1 MGYLGGFGNSAD
13 KILSPL
19 GINLERE
26 GLGAFGDFVDNNSKI
41 QAFRNLGL
49 SAPEAEDFLQVA
61 KPGEFNVGSP
71 AMSNIQISPKQKFLF
86 QVQFFI
92 DPKVFDEVKSGVSE
106 LTLAKFGFFVKQ
118 IDRPKVEYTYED
130 INMYNVRTRVL
141 TRVNHQPLNI
151 SLWDDAR
158 NTVGEFVNLYRRA
171 HTPSARQNEYIGGN
185 IEESGFTF
193 STGILDPSARDFS
206 TRVALPGNAKHFLR
220 EVKISQVY
228 STHSSHQAHA
238 FEMTVYRFFNP
249 VIKAFDF
256 DDVNHETGESNG
268 VSMQIDY
275 DSLYI
280 EDYEVASIIKDTE
293 LPDYYHFIPGKSI
306 RNNLNSLSG
315 ATRATKGGG
324 IIPGNGLNLLD
335 EARRALTSGNPL
347 SYVKERAVGILRNGD
362 PGLDFKGV
370 SGYASDAIGGAARSL
385 YVKAT
390 TPDYTD
396 IYTDP

>member
-1 MGYLGGFGNSAD
+1 MGYFGDIGNSAN
-13 KILSPL
+13 KVLAPL

-26 GLGAFGDFVDNNSKI
+26 ALGAFGDFVDSKNRI
-41 QAFRNLGL
+41 EAFRNLGL
-49 SAPEAEDFLQVA
+49 SESEATEFAQLA
-61 KPGEFNVGSP
+61 KPGEFNVRAP
-71 AMSNIQISPKQKFLF
+71 ALASVQISPKQKFLF

-92 DPKVFDEVKSGVSE
+92 DPQVFNEVKGGVSE

-118 IDRPKVEYTYED
+118 IDRPKVEYAYED

-141 TRVNHQPLNI
+141 TRINHQPLNI

-171 HTPSARQNEYIGGN
+171 HTPSARQDEYTGGN

-193 STGILDPSARDFS
+193 STGILNPSARDFS
-206 TRVALPGNAKHFLR
+206 TRVALPGNAKHFLK
-220 EVKISQVY
+220 EIKISQIY
-228 STHSSHQAHA
+228 STHSSHQSHA
-238 FEMTVYRFFNP
+238 FEMTIYRFFNP

-268 VSMQIDY
+268 VTMQIDY
-275 DSLYI
+275 DSLFI
-280 EDYEVASIIKDTE
+280 EDYEVASIIKDSE

-306 RNNLNSLSG
+306 RNNLNSLAGTTG
-315 ATRATKGGG
+315 ATKAGGLSQG
-324 IIPGNGLNLLD
+324 INLFD
-335 EARRALTSGNPL
+335 EARRALTSGSPL
-347 SYVKERAVGILRNGD
+347 SYVKERAMGILRNGD
-362 PGLDFKGV
+362 PGLEFKGV
-370 SGYASDAIGGAARSL
+370 TGYASDAIGGAAKSL

-390 TPDYTD
+390 TPDYTN

>member
-1 MGYLGGFGNSAD
+1 MGYFGDIGNSAN
-13 KILSPL
+13 KVLAPL
-19 GINLERE
+19 GIDLERE
-26 GLGAFGDFVDNNSKI
+26 ALGAFGDFVDSKNRI
-41 QAFRNLGL
+41 EAFRNLGL
-49 SAPEAEDFLQVA
+49 SESEATEFAQLA
-61 KPGEFNVGSP
+61 KPGEFNVRAP
-71 AMSNIQISPKQKFLF
+71 ALASVQISPKQKFLF

-92 DPKVFDEVKSGVSE
+92 DPQVFNEVKGGVSE

-118 IDRPKVEYTYED
+118 IDRPKVEYAYED

-141 TRVNHQPLNI
+141 TRINHQPLNI

-171 HTPSARQNEYIGGN
+171 HTPSARQDEYTGGN

-193 STGILDPSARDFS
+193 STGILNPSARDFS
-206 TRVALPGNAKHFLR
+206 TRVALPGNAKHFLK
-220 EVKISQVY
+220 EIKISQIY
-228 STHSSHQAHA
+228 STHSSHQSHA

-268 VSMQIDY
+268 VTMQIDY
-275 DSLYI
+275 DSLFI
-280 EDYEVASIIKDTE
+280 EDYEVASIIKDSE

-306 RNNLNSLSG
+306 RNNLNSLAGTTG
-315 ATRATKGGG
+315 ATKAGGLSQG
-324 IIPGNGLNLLD
+324 INLFD
-335 EARRALTSGNPL
+335 EARRALTSGSPL
-347 SYVKERAVGILRNGD
+347 SYVKERAMGILRNGD
-362 PGLDFKGV
+362 PGLEFKGV
-370 SGYASDAIGGAARSL
+370 TGYASDAIGGAARSL

-390 TPDYTD
+390 TPDYTN

>member
-1 MGYLGGFGNSAD
+1 MGYFGDIGNSAN
-13 KILSPL
+13 KVLAPL
-19 GINLERE
+19 GIDLERE
-26 GLGAFGDFVDNNSKI
+26 ALGAFGDFVDSKNRI
-41 QAFRNLGL
+41 EAFRNLGL
-49 SAPEAEDFLQVA
+49 SESEATEFAQLA
-61 KPGEFNVGSP
+61 KPGEFNVRAP
-71 AMSNIQISPKQKFLF
+71 ALASVQISPKQKFLF

-92 DPKVFDEVKSGVSE
+92 DPQVFNEVKGGVSE

-118 IDRPKVEYTYED
+118 IDRPKVEYAYED

-141 TRVNHQPLNI
+141 TRINHQPLNI

-171 HTPSARQNEYIGGN
+171 HTPSARQDEYTGGN

-193 STGILDPSARDFS
+193 STGILNPSARDFS
-206 TRVALPGNAKHFLR
+206 TRVALPGNAKHFLK
-220 EVKISQVY
+220 EIKISQIY
-228 STHSSHQAHA
+228 STHSSHQSHA

-268 VSMQIDY
+268 VTMQIDY
-275 DSLYI
+275 DSLFI
-280 EDYEVASIIKDTE
+280 EDYEVASIIKDSE

-306 RNNLNSLSG
+306 RNNLNSLAGTTG
-315 ATRATKGGG
+315 ATKAGGLSQG
-324 IIPGNGLNLLD
+324 INLFD
-335 EARRALTSGNPL
+335 EARRALTSGSPL
-347 SYVKERAVGILRNGD
+347 SYVKERAMGILRNGD
-362 PGLDFKGV
+362 PGLGFKGV
-370 SGYASDAIGGAARSL
+370 TGYASDAIGGAAKSL

-390 TPDYTD
+390 TPDYTN

>member
-1 MGYLGGFGNSAD
+1 MGYFGDIGNSAN
-13 KILSPL
+13 KVLAPL

-26 GLGAFGDFVDNNSKI
+26 ALGAFGDFVDSKNRI
-41 QAFRNLGL
+41 EAFRNLGL
-49 SAPEAEDFLQVA
+49 SESEATEFAQLA
-61 KPGEFNVGSP
+61 KPGEFNVRAP
-71 AMSNIQISPKQKFLF
+71 ALASVQISPKQKFLF

-92 DPKVFDEVKSGVSE
+92 DPQVFNEVKGGVSE

-118 IDRPKVEYTYED
+118 IDRPKVEYAYED

-141 TRVNHQPLNI
+141 TRINHQPLNI

-171 HTPSARQNEYIGGN
+171 HTPSARQDEYTGGN

-193 STGILDPSARDFS
+193 STGILNPSARDFS
-206 TRVALPGNAKHFLR
+206 TRVALPGNAKHFLK
-220 EVKISQVY
+220 EIKISQIY
-228 STHSSHQAHA
+228 STHSSHQSHA

-268 VSMQIDY
+268 VTMQIDY
-275 DSLYI
+275 DSLFI
-280 EDYEVASIIKDTE
+280 EDYEVASIIKDSE

-306 RNNLNSLSG
+306 RNNLNSLAGTTG
-315 ATRATKGGG
+315 ATKAGGLSQG
-324 IIPGNGLNLLD
+324 INLFD
-335 EARRALTSGNPL
+335 EARRALTSGSPL
-347 SYVKERAVGILRNGD
+347 SYVKERAMGILRNGD
-362 PGLDFKGV
+362 PGLEFKGV
-370 SGYASDAIGGAARSL
+370 TGYASDAIGGAARSL

-390 TPDYTD
+390 TPDYTN

>member
-1 MGYLGGFGNSAD
+1 MGYFGDIGNSAN
-13 KILSPL
+13 KVLAPL

-26 GLGAFGDFVDNNSKI
+26 ALGAFGDFVDSKNRI
-41 QAFRNLGL
+41 EAFRNLGL
-49 SAPEAEDFLQVA
+49 SESEATEFAQLA
-61 KPGEFNVGSP
+61 KPGEFNVRAP
-71 AMSNIQISPKQKFLF
+71 ALASVQISPKQKFLF

-92 DPKVFDEVKSGVSE
+92 DPQVFNEVKGGVSE

-118 IDRPKVEYTYED
+118 IDRPKVEYAYED

-141 TRVNHQPLNI
+141 TRINHQPLNI

-171 HTPSARQNEYIGGN
+171 HTPSARQDEYTGGN
-185 IEESGFTF
+185 VEESGFTF
-193 STGILDPSARDFS
+193 STGILNPSARDFS
-206 TRVALPGNAKHFLR
+206 TRVALPGNAKHFLK
-220 EVKISQVY
+220 EIKISQIY
-228 STHSSHQAHA
+228 STHSSHQSHA

-268 VSMQIDY
+268 VTMQIDY
-275 DSLYI
+275 DSLFI
-280 EDYEVASIIKDTE
+280 EDYEVASIIKDSE

-306 RNNLNSLSG
+306 RNNLNSLAGTTG
-315 ATRATKGGG
+315 ATKAGGLSQG
-324 IIPGNGLNLLD
+324 INLFD
-335 EARRALTSGNPL
+335 EARRALTSGSPL
-347 SYVKERAVGILRNGD
+347 SYVKERAMGILRNGD
-362 PGLDFKGV
+362 PGLEFKGV
-370 SGYASDAIGGAARSL
+370 TGYASDAIGGAARSL

-390 TPDYTD
+390 TPDYTN